1 MPFFKSAIFFIKLIF
16 IPIKVDFILISL
28 NHFNRVNGKNS
39 FMAPIQADLNKANK
53 PFLFL
58 EDTDLKGAYNKF
70 PREESAAGFEFITFC
85 LIVLKKIG
93 ISHNSSIKILKVV
106 FFRNLEYKYLINMAG
121 YTLSLFSTMFPTR
134 LHFELQHGLIFNN
147 RDWWMLNE
155 WNKYQNCG
163 ILLHGQGFKEV
174 LLSNK
179 DYNRKNNS
187 KLLIA
192 GINQKKILYYP
203 VNQSRNIIFT
213 EQITIDNTKLEINE
227 YIEFFRSILTRS
239 AEFMK
244 SNNINIYVKAHP
256 RIPNQVAHRYCEF
269 DFIKDFNDLKKLES
283 NALLAHLTFN
293 SSSVFEFSLK
303 GIPSILIDGL
313 SRRDPA
319 FLFDV
324 YKMPS
329 RDLVVNSDNLL
340 QDRVSILLDDYFF
353 KRKSLELE
361 EWADHYNE
369 KYNSKLISE
378 IEAS

>member
-1 MPFFKSAIFFIKLIF
+1 
-16 IPIKVDFILISL
+16 
-28 NHFNRVNGKNS
+28 
-39 FMAPIQADLNKANK
+39 MAPIQADLNKAK
-53 PFLFL
+53 KSFLYF

-70 PREESAAGFEFITFC
+70 PREEGAVGFEFVTFC
-85 LIVLKKIG
+85 LITLKKIG
-93 ISHNSSIKILKVV
+93 ISHNSSIRILKAV

-121 YTLSLFSTMFPTR
+121 YTLSFFSKMFPTR
-134 LHFELQHGLIFNN
+134 QHFELQHGLIFNN
-147 RDWWMLNE
+147 REWWMLNE

-163 ILLHGQGFKEV
+163 ILLHGKGFREV

-179 DYNRKNNS
+179 DYNLKNNS
-187 KLLIA
+187 KLLVA
-192 GINQKKILYYP
+192 GINQEKILYYP
-203 VNQSRNIIFT
+203 DNQSRNIIFT
-213 EQITIDNTKLEINE
+213 EQITIDNTQLEINE
-227 YIEFFRSILTRS
+227 YIDFFQSILARS

-244 SNNINIYVKAHP
+244 SNNINIFVKAHP
-256 RIPNQVAHRYCEF
+256 RIPNQLAHRYSEF
-269 DFIKDFNDLKKLES
+269 DFVKDFNDLKKSES

-319 FLFDV
+319 FLFDI

-329 RDLVVNSDNLL
+329 SDLVVNSHHLL
-340 QDRVSILLDDYFF
+340 QDRVSFLLDDYFF

-361 EWADHYNE
+361 GWAARFNE
-369 KYNSKLISE
+369 KHNLKLISE

>member
-1 MPFFKSAIFFIKLIF
+1 MPFFKSIIFFIKLIF
-16 IPIKVDFILISL
+16 IPIKVDFVLISL
-28 NHFNRVNGKNS
+28 NHFNRANGKNS
-39 FMAPIQADLNKANK
+39 FMAPIQADLIKFNKS
-53 PFLFL
+53 FLYL

-70 PREESAAGFEFITFC
+70 PREESAIGFEFITFC

-147 RDWWMLNE
+147 REWWMLNE
-155 WNKYQNCG
+155 WNKHQNCG
-163 ILLHGQGFKEV
+163 ILLHGKGFKEV

-179 DYNRKNNS
+179 DYNLKDNS

-192 GINQKKILYYP
+192 GINQEKILFYP
-203 VNQSRNIIFT
+203 DNLSRNIIFT
-213 EQITIDNTKLEINE
+213 EQITIDNKKYEINE
-227 YIEFFRSILTRS
+227 YIEFFHSILTRS

-244 SNNINIYVKAHP
+244 SNNINIFVKTHP
-256 RIPNQVAHRYCEF
+256 RIPNQLAHRYREF

-303 GIPSILIDGL
+303 GIPSILIDGFT
-313 SRRDPA
+313 RRDPK

-329 RDLVVNSDNLL
+329 RDLVVNNDNLL
-340 QDRVSILLDDYFF
+340 QDRISFLFDDYFF
-353 KRKSLELE
+353 KRKSLELK
-361 EWADHYNE
+361 EWADRFNE
-369 KYNSKLISE
+369 KPNLNLISE

>member
-1 MPFFKSAIFFIKLIF
+1 MPFFKSFIFFIKLIF

-28 NHFNRVNGKNS
+28 NHFNRADGKNS
-39 FMAPIQADLNKANK
+39 FMAPIQADLIKFNKS
-53 PFLFL
+53 FLYL

-70 PREESAAGFEFITFC
+70 PREESAVGFEFITFC

-93 ISHNSSIKILKVV
+93 ISHNSSIKILRVV

-121 YTLSLFSTMFPTR
+121 YTLSLFSIMFPTR

-147 RDWWMLNE
+147 REWWMLNE
-155 WNKYQNCG
+155 WNKHKNCG
-163 ILLHGQGFKEV
+163 ILLHGKGFKEV

-179 DYNRKNNS
+179 DYNLKDNS

-192 GINQKKILYYP
+192 GINQEKILFYP
-203 VNQSRNIIFT
+203 DNLSRNIIFT
-213 EQITIDNTKLEINE
+213 EQITIDNNKYEINE
-227 YIEFFRSILTRS
+227 YIEFFHSILTRS

-244 SNNINIYVKAHP
+244 SNNINIFVKTHP
-256 RIPNQVAHRYCEF
+256 RIPNQLAHRYPEF

-303 GIPSILIDGL
+303 GIPSILIDGF
-313 SRRDPA
+313 SRRDPT

-329 RDLVVNSDNLL
+329 RDLVVNTDNLL
-340 QDRVSILLDDYFF
+340 QDRISFLFDDYFF
-353 KRKSLELE
+353 KRKSLELK
-361 EWADHYNE
+361 EWADRFNENYNL
-369 KYNSKLISE
+369 KLLSE